1 MIPYNNET
9 REDYIKR
16 SKARHL
22 HIAEMH
28 HSLEHKHS
36 TWIQLFT
43 WVQADE
49 IYGEH
54 WDRVI
59 KGKNDE

>member
-1 MIPYNNET
+1 MTPYNNES

-22 HIAEMH
+22 HVAEMH
-28 HSLEHKHS
+28 HYLGHKHS

-49 IYGEH
+49 IYGNH
-54 WDRVI
+54 WDCLN
-59 KGKNDE
+59 KEKNYD

>member
-9 REDYIKR
+9 REDYIER
-16 SKARHL
+16 CKARHL
-22 HIAEMH
+22 NVAELH
-28 HSLEHKHS
+28 HYLGHKHS

-49 IYGEH
+49 IYGDH

-59 KGKNDE
+59 KENT